1 MDEADKKTGA
11 GVTGSENDLLLP
23 LRQRL
28 HRFPIGFILG
38 LFFLRRRAW
47 RSHPTVRTERPIA
60 GCCRRVNEMTGGAVV
75 YVVHDLPPMQ
85 LINLRLLPLV
95 QGFLSG

>member
-75 YVVHDLPPMQ
+75 QIVHDLPPMQ